1 MAYGS
6 EWWHWSVKATIIAPF
21 SASIAARME
30 RLVRLRLNDEPH
42 QLAKELSFEPL
53 AANRWCAANSWM
65 GLFKKQ

>member
-1 MAYGS
+1 M
-6 EWWHWSVKATIIAPF
+6 WTF
-21 SASIAARME
+21 LASIVARMQ
-30 RLVRLRLNDEPH
+30 RLARLRVNDEPH